1 MPVPALILLALA
13 SRAQSSV
20 DPVRPQDLIRLYQ
33 SDSGSLDRKYPLP
46 GSASRI
52 QRFKTFN
59 ADTLR
64 NLEALPFDNLN
75 DEDRIDYV
83 LFRNYLVHEQRQA
96 EADELKRAESAPL
109 LPFAPALI
117 SLLEGRLKLEPID
130 ASKAAAAVASLTQAV
145 NSASA
150 QLDGMKKVKG
160 TVANRAAG
168 TVDQLR
174 YALDRWHDFYDG
186 FDPLFTWWMA
196 SPYLELQKS
205 LADYASVLRTK
216 LVGQDSPDAIIGD
229 PIGRAG
235 LVRELEYEMI
245 PYSPEELTAF
255 AEKEFAWCEAEMKKA
270 SREMGYG
277 DDWKKAMEHVKELH
291 VAPGEQPKLIRDLA
305 IEATEFVEKHDLV
318 TVPPLAKETWRMEML
333 SPERQKANPFFLGG
347 EEIEVSF
354 PTNTMTQAEKQM
366 SMRGNNPHFARATV
380 FHELVPGHHLQGF
393 MADRYRPYRSLFY
406 TPFYVEGWAL
416 YWELLMWDLNFPRS
430 PEDKV
435 GMLFWH
441 MHRCARIILSL
452 NFHMEK
458 MTPAECIDYLVDR
471 VGHERANA
479 TAEVRRWFRGDYGP
493 LYQAG
498 YLLGGLQIRAL
509 HHELVDSKKM
519 TDRQFHDAIL
529 QQNTVPIEMV
539 RAALTGQ
546 RVPKDFRT
554 SWRFFDK

>member
-1 MPVPALILLALA
+1 MPLPALIFLALA
-13 SRAQSSV
+13 AQL
-20 DPVRPQDLIRLYQ
+20 PFTEAQPPADLIRRYQ
-33 SDSGSLDRKYPLP
+33 SDYGSLDRKYPLP

-52 QRFKTFN
+52 RRFKQFTDAN
-59 ADTLR
+59 LR
-64 NLEALPFDNLN
+64 ELESISFDNLGN
-75 DEDRIDYV
+75 EDRIDYV
-83 LFRNYLVHEQRQA
+83 LFHNYLVHEQRQA
-96 EADELKRAESAPL
+96 EADEVKRAESAPL

-117 SLLEGRLKLEPID
+117 DLLEGRLKLEPLD
-130 ASKAAAAVASLTQAV
+130 APKAAATVAALTQAV
-145 NSASA
+145 NNASA

-160 TVANRAAG
+160 TVANRAAV
-168 TVDQLR
+168 TVDRLR
-174 YALDRWHDFYDG
+174 DALNRWHAFYDG
-186 FDPLFTWWMA
+186 YDPLFTWWMA
-196 SPYLELQKS
+196 SPYPDLQKS
-205 LADYASVLRTK
+205 LADYASALRTK
-216 LVGQDSPDAIIGD
+216 LVGQNSPDAIIGD

-235 LVRELEYEMI
+235 LLRELEYEMI

-255 AEKEFAWCEAEMKKA
+255 AQKEFAWCEAEMKKA

-291 VAPGEQPKLIRDLA
+291 VAPGEQPKQIRDLA
-305 IEATEFVEKHDLV
+305 IEATDFVEKHDLV

-333 SPERQKANPFFLGG
+333 SPESQKANPFFLGG

-380 FHELVPGHHLQGF
+380 FHELIPGHHLQGF

-452 NFHMEK
+452 NFHMDK

-498 YLLGGLQIRAL
+498 YLLGGLQIKAL
-509 HHELVDSKKM
+509 RHELVDTKKM

-529 QQNTVPIEMV
+529 QQNTIPIEMV

-546 RVPKDFRT
+546 KVPKDFKT
-554 SWRFFDK
+554 SWRFFN